1 MLQEAVTNTFRS
13 ASSPQSEV
21 PKQRKMFPF
30 FEKICKLWIN
40 KIKQMTNAQFHS
52 KQIIS
57 YVGILQRWLEKVLLT
72 PNQQKTFCWKMI
84 FNVP

>member
-1 MLQEAVTNTFRS
+1 
-13 ASSPQSEV
+13 
-21 PKQRKMFPF
+21 
-30 FEKICKLWIN
+30 
-40 KIKQMTNAQFHS
+40 MTNAQFHS

-84 FNVP
+84 F

>member
-30 FEKICKLWIN
+30 FEKICELWIN
-40 KIKQMTNAQFHS
+40 KIKQMTNVQFHS

-57 YVGILQRWLEKVLLT
+57 YVGFFTALFRKGPIDSQPTENLLLE
-72 PNQQKTFCWKMI
+72 NDF
-84 FNVP
+84 